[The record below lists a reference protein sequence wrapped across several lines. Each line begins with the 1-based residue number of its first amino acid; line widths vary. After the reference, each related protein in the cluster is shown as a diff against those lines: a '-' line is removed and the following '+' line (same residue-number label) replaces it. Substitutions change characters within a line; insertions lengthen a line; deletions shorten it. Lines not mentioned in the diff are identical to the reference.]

1 MTRDRQKTLILIV
14 EDDPASLMLATVAL
28 QGAGYA
34 AEGAESAELAREVIA
49 RRKPDLILMDIALP
63 GMDGLE
69 FTIELKSN
77 PLTAAIPIAAL
88 TAHGMPLYERSARS
102 AGCIGFITK
111 PVSPSAL
118 VAQVQRFLDAS
129 LEAAR

>member
-1 MTRDRQKTLILIV
+1 MSRDRQKTLILIV
-14 EDDPASLMLATVAL
+14 EDDPASLMIATVAL

-34 AEGAESAELAREVIA
+34 AEGAESAELAREVVA
-49 RRKPDLILMDIALP
+49 RQKPDLILMDIALP

-69 FTIELKSN
+69 FAKELKSD
-77 PLTAAIPIAAL
+77 PLTAAIPIVAL

-111 PVSPSAL
+111 PVSPGAL
-118 VAQVQRFLDAS
+118 VTQVRSFLEVS
-129 LEAAR
+129 TEAAR